1 MVMKRIVLRESLES
15 SQNFRQQVLENP
27 PLSPT
32 KARPHPPQASE
43 ASKGPSETRLDHDQP
58 RPSEIDYLL
67 LRLLLPFKQ
76 EQIAL
81 ERSARLNLNPDRGD
95 KGDGGGRRLFTRGRS
110 LCMIICKKTDPPD
123 DHLQMAG
130 PSG

>member
-1 MVMKRIVLRESLES
+1 MKRIVLRESLES

-67 LRLLLPFKQ
+67 LLSVFRLLLPFKQ

-81 ERSARLNLNPDRGD
+81 ERSLLLLVECHSDLQRQY
-95 KGDGGGRRLFTRGRS
+95 
-110 LCMIICKKTDPPD
+110 
-123 DHLQMAG
+123 DHRQT
-130 PSG
+130 S